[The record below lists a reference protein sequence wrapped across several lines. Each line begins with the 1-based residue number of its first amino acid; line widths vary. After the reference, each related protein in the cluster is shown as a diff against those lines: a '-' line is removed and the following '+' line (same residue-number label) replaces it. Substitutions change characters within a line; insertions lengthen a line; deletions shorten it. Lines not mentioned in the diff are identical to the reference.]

1 MLRMIGRATRTQ
13 GSLRIIHLFVRPVF
27 LAPLA
32 LSPLDQ
38 ALREL
43 VRVEMIVLDLIK
55 GKIILQVEDTSK
67 TSAAADAIV
76 RAIAALV

>member
-55 GKIILQVEDTSK
+55 GKVILQVEDTSK

>member
-13 GSLRIIHLFVRPVF
+13 GSFRIIHLFVRPVF

-55 GKIILQVEDTSK
+55 GKVILQVEDTSK

>member
-1 MLRMIGRATRTQ
+1 MIGRATLTQ
-13 GSLRIIHLFVRPVF
+13 GSLRFIHLFVRLASLSP
-27 LAPLA
+27 LAPSL
-32 LSPLDQ
+32 LDQ

-43 VRVEMIVLDLIK
+43 SGVEMVVLDLIK
-55 GKIILQVEDTSK
+55 GKIILQVEDASK

>member
-1 MLRMIGRATRTQ
+1 MIGRATRTQ

-32 LSPLDQ
+32 PSLLDQ

-43 VRVEMIVLDLIK
+43 AGTEMVVLDLIK
-55 GKIILQVEDTSK
+55 GKIILQIEDTSK
-67 TSAAADAIV
+67 TSDAADAIV

>member
-1 MLRMIGRATRTQ
+1 MIGRATRTQ
-13 GSLRIIHLFVRPVF
+13 GSLRIIHLFVRPVLLSP
-27 LAPLA
+27 LAPSL
-32 LSPLDQ
+32 LDQ

-43 VRVEMIVLDLIK
+43 AGTEMVVLDLIK

>member
-1 MLRMIGRATRTQ
+1 MIGRATRTQ
-13 GSLRIIHLFVRPVF
+13 GSLRIIHLFVRPVLLSP
-27 LAPLA
+27 LAPSL
-32 LSPLDQ
+32 LDQ

-43 VRVEMIVLDLIK
+43 AGTEMVVLDLIK

-76 RAIAALV
+76 RAIAALA